1 MAGTQHVTVLFTDL
15 VGSTELSSSLSPE
28 VADEV
33 RRAHFAVLREAISA
47 NGGNEVKTTG
57 DGLMVGFDA
66 TAPALSCAVA
76 MQQGIERSNRK
87 SSVVHAIR
95 IGISTGDVTV
105 EEGDY
110 FGETVVEAARLCSVA
125 QGGQILTTDIVKGLA
140 RRSGHSFATEREL
153 ELKGLPE
160 PVVAWEVVWEPA
172 EAEETDTT
180 GIPLPPRLPAAPGIG
195 LVGRKVEFDRL
206 TEAVKAVAAGEP
218 ARIVLVSGEAG
229 LGKST
234 LTATLARDAHRDGA
248 IVLYGRCDEDLVV
261 PHQPFVEILGH
272 YIAHTDDDVL
282 SDIGDRHLAALSH
295 LAAEIETRRP
305 GLVAGTSSDPD
316 AERWLLYGAVLTVL
330 VRASQRRAYRHDARR
345 FALGGPSHSAVTS
358 PHRFTPPW
366 SSPRARHVQR
376 DRPLGRRTH

>member
-28 VADEV
+28 AADEV
-33 RRAHFAVLREAISA
+33 RRAHFAVLREAIST

-76 MQQGIERSNRK
+76 MQQGIERYNRK
-87 SSVVHAIR
+87 SSVAHAIR

-180 GIPLPPRLPAAPGIG
+180 GIPLPPRLPA
-195 LVGRKVEFDRL
+195 
-206 TEAVKAVAAGEP
+206 
-218 ARIVLVSGEAG
+218 
-229 LGKST
+229 
-234 LTATLARDAHRDGA
+234 
-248 IVLYGRCDEDLVV
+248 
-261 PHQPFVEILGH
+261 
-272 YIAHTDDDVL
+272 
-282 SDIGDRHLAALSH
+282 
-295 LAAEIETRRP
+295 
-305 GLVAGTSSDPD
+305 
-316 AERWLLYGAVLTVL
+316 
-330 VRASQRRAYRHDARR
+330 
-345 FALGGPSHSAVTS
+345 GP
-358 PHRFTPPW
+358 
-366 SSPRARHVQR
+366 R
-376 DRPLGRRTH
+376 DRPGWTQGRVGAAHRSREGRSRWGARTDRARLGRSGAGEEHAHRHARP